1 MIHAIRQYATHL
13 VRDTEHLPEWRNGRR
28 GGLKIRCPEGRVG
41 SNPTLG
47 TSIQSEIVSEGKFP
61 ASLYTRDVGSWLV
74 ERRLAQTSV
83 RLREAREKIRVA
95 DEQLDA
101 MADEASHHEL
111 RALVSETPDA
121 SYEFRQA
128 KAHADAMKRHR
139 DDLVA
144 LVRELEQRQDD
155 LLDKMSNSR
164 GREGGK

>member
-1 MIHAIRQYATHL
+1 M
-13 VRDTEHLPEWRNGRR
+13 
-28 GGLKIRCPEGRVG
+28 
-41 SNPTLG
+41 
-47 TSIQSEIVSEGKFP
+47 
-61 ASLYTRDVGSWLV
+61 SLYTRHVGSWLV

-121 SYEFRQA
+121 SYEYRQA

-139 DDLVA
+139 DDLLT
-144 LVRELEQRQDD
+144 LVTELEQRQDD
-155 LLDKMSNSR
+155 LLDKLSNSR

>member
-1 MIHAIRQYATHL
+1 M
-13 VRDTEHLPEWRNGRR
+13 PEWRNGRR

-47 TSIQSEIVSEGKFP
+47 TSIQV
-61 ASLYTRDVGSWLV
+61 SLYTHAVGSWLV

-101 MADEASHHEL
+101 MADDASHHEL

-121 SYEFRQA
+121 SYEYRQA
-128 KAHADAMKRHR
+128 KAHADAMRKHR
-139 DDLVA
+139 DDLIA
-144 LVRELEQRQDD
+144 LVKELEQRQDD
-155 LLDKMSNSR
+155 LLDKMSDTR
-164 GREGGK
+164 GKESGR